1 MLSFQVK
8 QEVFSVNSYK
18 LLYLLQS
25 CSYCD
30 KISVSV
36 RLLAVVYQTHIW
48 TVSNINSNNVGAEP
62 WWWCLGSGRS
72 RDQEWATISSHQP
85 NQPALSPDPQRRLTS
100 SIQSSPDYT
109 VQTIT
114 EIIISLLSQVISSEA
129 EKTRDTKTSLSSR
142 LAFWVTG
149 ECISILINISLKL

>member
-18 LLYLLQS
+18 VLYLQQS
-25 CSYCD
+25 CSYCH
-30 KISVSV
+30 KISLSV

-48 TVSNINSNNVGAEP
+48 TVSNINSNNVGAQP

-85 NQPALSPDPQRRLTS
+85 NQPALSPDPQRRPS
-100 SIQSSPDYT
+100 SSQHCTDST
-109 VQTIT
+109 VKQIT
-114 EIIISLLSQVISSEA
+114 EIIFQGEFKWGTGNIPILVSLQLGI
-129 EKTRDTKTSLSSR
+129 
-142 LAFWVTG
+142 WVTG
-149 ECISILINISLKL
+149 KCILIQFL